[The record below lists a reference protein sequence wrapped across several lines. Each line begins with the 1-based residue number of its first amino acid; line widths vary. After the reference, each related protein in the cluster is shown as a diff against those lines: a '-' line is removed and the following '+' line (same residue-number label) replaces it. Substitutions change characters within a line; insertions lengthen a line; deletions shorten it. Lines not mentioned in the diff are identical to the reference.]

1 MNCIVILCDT
11 LRRDHCGPYQRERP
25 LHQVVSQVVSRRQP
39 PRVVPTPD
47 TDRLAALGSGA
58 VVQGFRP
65 GDRVSASV
73 QVMTPEVAASLICS
87 APGG

>member
-11 LRRDHCGPYQRERP
+11 LRRDHCGPYHRGRP
-25 LHQVVSQVVSRRQP
+25 LQQVVSRRQP

-73 QVMTPEVAASLICS
+73 QVMTPGVAASLICS